1 MSNKRNKRKNGAT
14 ENPTGAVPAPRKD
27 LIDAL
32 SRICLDPKY
41 SDLTILCSDQVYS
54 VHKCIVC
61 TQSAFFAKACDGG
74 FQEAS
79 TGQVVLHEDPALVR
93 GMIEYLYTSDYGM
106 GTFYLT
112 PNGHT
117 SSNTPFTDASEAGDI
132 VADEQPLSQQLQGE
146 EAKDMASQLSDAKE
160 YPQAAADPLSFHI
173 LMYSLADRMFIE
185 GLKDLSSQKAEQE
198 LNRQLVG
205 KPDLSLLPRAIM
217 EIYSSTPAHARGL
230 RDIAVR
236 VTMDRMAII
245 DGYSRVGEFL
255 KNGLLDPVPQF
266 GFDLLVAIM
275 HKNSKFGSRLFL

>member
-1 MSNKRNKRKNGAT
+1 MSNKRFKGKSRAT
-14 ENPTGAVPAPRKD
+14 ETPIDALPAPRKD

-61 TQSAFFAKACDGG
+61 TQSTFFAKACDGG
-74 FQEAS
+74 FKEAS

-93 GMIEYLYTSDYGM
+93 GMIEYLYTSDYRT
-106 GTFYLT
+106 GTFPLT

-117 SSNTPFTDASEAGDI
+117 SSNTPFTDASEADDI
-132 VADEQPLSQQLQGE
+132 FANEHARSQQLQGE
-146 EAKDMASQLSDAKE
+146 EAKDSASQLGDAKE
-160 YPQAAADPLSFHI
+160 YPQAAVDPLSFHI

-185 GLKDLSSQKAEQE
+185 GLKDKSSQKAEQE
-198 LNRQLVG
+198 LDRQLVG
-205 KPDLSLLPRAIM
+205 KPDLNPLLRAIM
-217 EIYSSTPAHARGL
+217 EIYNSTPAHARGL

-236 VTMDRMAII
+236 VTMDHMAML
-245 DGYSRVGEFL
+245 DGYSRVKEFL

-266 GFDLLVAIM
+266 GFDLLVAIVD
-275 HKNSKFGSRLFL
+275 KNSQVMFL